1 MLSDE
6 QILALYN
13 DPMFDG
19 SFSGVK
25 TFRDF
30 LYAEKNELI
39 PEKRLFDI
47 LKKDKNYLLHMKPT
61 RKFPTRPYDV
71 QSFGNCVQIDLAEM
85 PQFEGYKYFLV
96 AIDVFS
102 KHLYTRALK
111 SKSAKEVGEA
121 FESINDEFKTPIYK
135 LESDQGQEFVANK
148 NLFKRLGIYFHLK
161 VGRNKAS
168 FVEASIAMIKRKLY
182 MMLRSQLSQNWP
194 YFLDITV
201 TSLNKRHVKALGG
214 VAPIEINSFVDDVK
228 IRDAQDKNQV
238 KPYIEPNF
246 EDQQKLQASYK
257 PSRKYPF
264 DVGDYVYLDLQRSP
278 FDKGYDMQI
287 SIFFTYPKILHSFK
301 IICYWYV

>member
-6 QILALYN
+6 EILALYN
-13 DPMFDG
+13 DPKFDG

-30 LYAEKNELI
+30 LYSEKNELI
-39 PEKRLFDI
+39 PEKRLFAI

-85 PQFEGYKYFLV
+85 PHFEGYKYFLV

-111 SKSAKEVGEA
+111 SKSSKEVGEA
-121 FESINDEFKTPIYK
+121 FESIYNEFKTPIYK

-148 NLFKRLGIYFHLK
+148 TLFKKLGIYFHTK

-168 FVEASIAMIKRKLY
+168 FVESAIAMIKRKLY

-194 YFLDITV
+194 HYLEITV
-201 TSLNKRHVKALGG
+201 NSLNKRHVKALGN
-214 VAPIEINSFVDDVK
+214 VAPIEINSFVDDIK
-228 IRDAQDKNQV
+228 IREAQEKN
-238 KPYIEPNF
+238 KIEPYREPVF
-246 EDQQKLQASYK
+246 EEQRKLQENYK
-257 PSRKYPF
+257 PSPKFPF
-264 DVGDYVYLDLQRSP
+264 DVGKYVYLDLPRNA

-287 SIFFTYPKILHSFK
+287 SINVHFK
-301 IICYWYV
+301 NFGYLNKNIGT

>member
-1 MLSDE
+1 MLSDQE
-6 QILALYN
+6 ILALYN
-13 DPMFDG
+13 DPNFDG

-30 LYAEKNELI
+30 LYSEKHELI
-39 PEKRLFDI
+39 PEKRLFSI

-85 PQFEGYKYFLV
+85 PQFEGFKYFLV

-111 SKSAKEVGEA
+111 SKTAKEVGEA
-121 FESINDEFKTPIYK
+121 FESIYNEFKTPIYK

-148 NLFKRLGIYFHLK
+148 ALFKKLGIYFHTK

-182 MMLRSQLSQNWP
+182 MMLRSELSQDWP
-194 YFLDITV
+194 HYLSITV
-201 TSLNKRHVKALGG
+201 NSLNKRHIKSLGG
-214 VAPIEINSFVDDVK
+214 IAPIEINSFVDDVK
-228 IRDAQDKNQV
+228 IREAQEKKNVQ
-238 KPYIEPNF
+238 PYREPVF
-246 EDQQKLQASYK
+246 EDQQKLQENYK
-257 PSRKYPF
+257 PSTQYPF
-264 DVGDYVYLDLQRSP
+264 EVGGYVYLDLQRSP

-287 SIFFTYPKILHSFK
+287 SILMHL
-301 IICYWYV
+301 

>member
-6 QILALYN
+6 EILTLYN

-30 LYAEKNELI
+30 LYSEKNELVS
-39 PEKRLFDI
+39 EKRLYEI

-85 PQFEGYKYFLV
+85 PKFENYKYFLV

-102 KHLYTRALK
+102 KHLYTRPLK
-111 SKSAKEVGEA
+111 SKTSKEVGEA
-121 FESINDEFKTPIYK
+121 FQSIYNEFQTPIYK
-135 LESDQGQEFVANK
+135 LESDQGQEFLANK
-148 NLFKRLGIYFHLK
+148 PLFKKLGIYFHTK

-182 MMLRSQLSQNWP
+182 MMLRSELSQNWP
-194 YFLDITV
+194 HYLQITV
-201 TSLNKRHVKALGG
+201 NSLNKRHVKALGG
-214 VAPIEINSFVDDVK
+214 IAPIEINSFVDDVK
-228 IRDAQDKNQV
+228 VREAQSKQNLT
-238 KPYIEPNF
+238 PYKEPNF
-246 EDQQKLQASYK
+246 EDQLKSQDNYK
-257 PSRKYPF
+257 PSKKYPF
-264 DVGDYVYLDLQRSP
+264 EIGGYVYLDLQRSA

-287 SIFFTYPKILHSFK
+287 SIFFFF
-301 IICYWYV
+301 